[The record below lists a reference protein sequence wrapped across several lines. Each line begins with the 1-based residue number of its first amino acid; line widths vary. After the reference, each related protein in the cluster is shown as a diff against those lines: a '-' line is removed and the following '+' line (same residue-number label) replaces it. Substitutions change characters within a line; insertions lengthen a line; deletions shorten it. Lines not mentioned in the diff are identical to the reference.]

1 MRLKK
6 TNLLALPFWE
16 TIIKLLILNLLV
28 FTLIIIIFP
37 ARIKVQYIPDDAFYY
52 LTLSRNYSHL
62 NYWTFDSGISLTS
75 GFHLL
80 FAYLLFGIFELLQ
93 PNPETFVVSG
103 IFLSSLFTLTT
114 VLIGASIAFKQK
126 NVLFLLLFALVI
138 SSQNFIFNA
147 ISITEW
153 SLTLLCALLYCS
165 YFFHNARQNLHLWN
179 MVGFFSLG
187 CLGSLSRTDFGLLPF
202 SIALTAFFLYIL
214 KTIPKKQL
222 FFSIVGLFGAIVGVM
237 VGFAHNFFFTQDF
250 LQSSAKMKAYWADVL
265 GPSYL
270 SLPILVTE
278 ILGTVGSIV
287 IFFIL
292 IRYLGNNYTTREKCF
307 LE

>member
-16 TIIKLLILNLLV
+16 TIIKLLILTLLV
-28 FTLIIIIFP
+28 FTLIIIIYP

-103 IFLSSLFTLTT
+103 IFLSSLFTLTA

-126 NVLFLLLFALVI
+126 NVLFLLFA
-138 SSQNFIFNA
+138 S
-147 ISITEW
+147 
-153 SLTLLCALLYCS
+153 
-165 YFFHNARQNLHLWN
+165 
-179 MVGFFSLG
+179 
-187 CLGSLSRTDFGLLPF
+187 
-202 SIALTAFFLYIL
+202 
-214 KTIPKKQL
+214 K
-222 FFSIVGLFGAIVGVM
+222 
-237 VGFAHNFFFTQDF
+237 
-250 LQSSAKMKAYWADVL
+250 
-265 GPSYL
+265 
-270 SLPILVTE
+270 
-278 ILGTVGSIV
+278 
-287 IFFIL
+287 
-292 IRYLGNNYTTREKCF
+292 
-307 LE
+307 